1 MTVETKRS
9 GRTLLVRC
17 SGELDLASAAEFR
30 RVVDSELEEWE
41 DVRTLVLNLGQ
52 VTFVDSSGL
61 GAILGRYKRIQQRQ
75 GRMVL
80 VEVPAPVQRLLEF
93 SGIFK
98 LIPVRASEEEALKL
112 A

>member
-1 MTVETKRS
+1 MRIETKRL
-9 GRTLLVRC
+9 GRALVVRC
-17 SGELDLASAAEFR
+17 FGELDLASAAEFR
-30 RVVDSELEEWE
+30 QVVDAKLAEWE
-41 DVRTLVLNLGQ
+41 GVRQIVLNLGQ

-61 GAILGRYKRIQQRQ
+61 GAILGRYKRIQQRE

-80 VEVPAPVQRLLEF
+80 VEVPPNLRRLLEF

-98 LIPVRASEEEALKL
+98 LIPTRASEEEALKL